1 MNDAMLIASLWLSA
15 KAQRG
20 RAGKSVVKF
29 SFGGN
34 KDGGKL
40 KKVGVFAKSV
50 KGSRFHWTL
59 GHEEPPP

>member
-29 SFGGN
+29 F
-34 KDGGKL
+34 
-40 KKVGVFAKSV
+40 VFLFRNAQA
-50 KGSRFHWTL
+50 RR
-59 GHEEPPP
+59 EEPSPLPSP